1 MKILCRTAFATLFAG
16 MLAPLSVAA
25 DPMADICHERAR
37 SASGFSGS
45 PSGLTRKVGNTTF
58 SLSGSVAIGA
68 GRSSGTQP
76 ARNAPPFAGQAASEQ
91 REDKQKDKYQR
102 IYDNCMRSR

>member
-1 MKILCRTAFATLFAG
+1 MKTTHRAAITVLFAG
-16 MLAPLSVAA
+16 MLAPLSAAA

-58 SLSGSVAIGA
+58 SLSGSVAVGA
-68 GRSSGTQP
+68 SRSSGTQP
-76 ARNAPPFAGQAASEQ
+76 GRNAPPFAGQAASEQ
-91 REDKQKDKYQR
+91 REDKKKDKYQR